1 MVLKHSKVVVLDR
14 DGVINEDSDEF
25 IKSPAEWRPLPGS
38 LDAIARLHAAGF
50 TVTVATNQSGV
61 GRGLFSLEMLAD
73 IHQEMLAR
81 VALAGGHIA
90 RIVFCPHAPEDHCE
104 CRKPAP
110 GMLYEIAELTG
121 CGLGNMIV
129 IGDAARDI
137 QAARSAGSRAILV
150 RTGKGR
156 ATEAALLAANE
167 PVEVYADLAAAAEA
181 LILEAGT
188 KT

>member
-1 MVLKHSKVVVLDR
+1 MVLSHSKVVVLDR

-38 LDAIARLHAAGF
+38 LDAIARLHQAGF

-61 GRGLFSLEMLAD
+61 GRGLFSLEMLAA

-81 VALAGGHIA
+81 ITSAGGHIA
-90 RIVFCPHAPEDHCE
+90 RLVFCPHTPEDHCE

-137 QAARSAGSRAILV
+137 EAAHNAGSRAILV

-156 ATEAALLAANE
+156 ATEAARLTADE
-167 PVEVYADLAAAAEA
+167 RIEVYDNLAAAAEA
-181 LILEAGT
+181 LLLEAGT

>member
-1 MVLKHSKVVVLDR
+1 MIPDHSKVVVLDR

-38 LDAIARLHAAGF
+38 LEAIARLHRAGF
-50 TVTVATNQSGV
+50 SIVVATNQSGI

-73 IHQEMLAR
+73 IHQLMLSMVTA
-81 VALAGGHIA
+81 AGGHIA
-90 RIVFCPHAPEDHCE
+90 RIVFCPHTPDDCCN

-129 IGDAARDI
+129 IGDAARDL
-137 QAARSAGSRAILV
+137 QAARAAGSRAILV

-156 ATEAALLAANE
+156 ATEAALAPNDT
-167 PVEVYADLAAAAEA
+167 VEVYDDLAAAAEA
-181 LILEAGT
+181 LLLEAGILI
-188 KT
+188 